1 MEFVVLKNF
10 ELLLPIIS
18 ISIAF
23 MWGKLF
29 LLLVLLPYIIS
40 IVTSIV
46 RSFYVR
52 IRVLFS
58 Q

>member
-52 IRVLFS
+52 IRFLFS